1 MYLKMINIF
10 SLWPWQLAVQ
20 LRSSYLGDI
29 LNRCLGP
36 NSRRLK

>member
-20 LRSSYLGDI
+20 LRSNLGDI